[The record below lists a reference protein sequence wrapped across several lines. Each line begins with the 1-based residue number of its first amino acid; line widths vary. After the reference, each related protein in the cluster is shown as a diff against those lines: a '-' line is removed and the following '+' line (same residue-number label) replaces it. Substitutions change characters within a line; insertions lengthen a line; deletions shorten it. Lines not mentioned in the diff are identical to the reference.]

1 MLGSSGQTHIPKYL
15 CTNHIVYNRVHT
27 SAISVGGAAIS
38 DLPKPTTGSL
48 HFTPFFSTSFFCHV
62 HPPPF
67 LPFLQNRLCVFP
79 GQALCRP
86 VLSPMSS
93 SATLLPQSHIRLTF
107 NMVEQER
114 ALNYESHGPWF
125 NSQSCCL
132 LALRPWG
139 ANSTPEHLGFCHV
152 PRPRPGIQEET

>member
-27 SAISVGGAAIS
+27 SPVGAAIS
-38 DLPKPTTGSL
+38 DLPSPLLAPFISL
-48 HFTPFFSTSFFCHV
+48 LFSTSFFCHV
-62 HPPPF
+62 HPPPY

-93 SATLLPQSHIRLTF
+93 SAMLLPQSHILLTF

-125 NSQSCCL
+125 ESQSCYL

-139 ANSTPEHLGFCHV
+139 ENSTPEHLDFCHV